1 MKEEELEKQ
10 KKKRKII
17 IPRMFGGWAQG
28 LAGGREG
35 REGVPWACTILSN
48 PDVQEMVI
56 SRPAESSALL

>member
-17 IPRMFGGWAQG
+17 YSTYVWGLGTGAGW
-28 LAGGREG
+28 REG
-35 REGVPWACTILSN
+35 REGDPGGCTILSN